1 MSTQNHRKI
10 VKRLTLYLK
19 VQVYLTIT
27 YTKSHILIIRQSC
40 EDINKSP
47 SAQGESPEKQNED
60 SQREDED
67 YEDEEV
73 RKPLQKI

>member
-1 MSTQNHRKI
+1 LA
-10 VKRLTLYLK
+10 VKFKLAETKNEFKSAFESAQDELK
-19 VQVYLTIT
+19 N
-27 YTKSHILIIRQSC
+27 RPANDSC
-40 EDINKSP
+40 EDTNKSP

-73 RKPLQKI
+73 RKPF